1 MHNFLSLFFRGGV
14 VENSVQFFVLIFR
27 GGARIQ
33 FYEIFFRGGS
43 CNSCMKLL
51 EKMHTF
57 LSLFA
62 VAENSA
68 QFFNLVDGG
77 WSSNSCMKL
86 LEKKCTLFCRY
97 LLWWGG

>member
-1 MHNFLSLFFRGGV
+1 
-14 VENSVQFFVLIFR
+14 
-27 GGARIQ
+27 
-33 FYEIFFRGGS
+33 
-43 CNSCMKLL
+43 MKLL
-51 EKMHTF
+51 EKKVHTF

-97 LLWWGG
+97 FPWWGWGKIVHNFLTLLMVDGPVIRA

>member
-1 MHNFLSLFFRGGV
+1 MHN
-14 VENSVQFFVLIFR
+14 
-27 GGARIQ
+27 
-33 FYEIFFRGGS
+33 
-43 CNSCMKLL
+43 
-51 EKMHTF
+51 F

-86 LEKKCTLFCRY
+86 LEKKVRMVRHFILLSVLSLQRYSHLKSNLRFPVIQIVKRNTFFYPFFSRRLFQSFCNDLR
-97 LLWWGG
+97 